1 MASPSLES
9 VARVA
14 AMLGTAGLWRGQLR
28 KDAVAIFQMKRLRM
42 PHRREDRVGI
52 GRIVTIAIQS
62 RYQGFLLGKV
72 SFAQRNVALS
82 QR

>member
-1 MASPSLES
+1 
-9 VARVA
+9 
-14 AMLGTAGLWRGQLR
+14 ML
-28 KDAVAIFQMKRLRM
+28 
-42 PHRREDRVGI
+42 HRREDRVGI